1 MVQNGWIGVEQ
12 SWNELQ
18 DLQVE
23 VLNRVGSAGV
33 PPGKPKRDK
42 MAKNG
47 QNLTLSTL
55 VFQNGWN
62 ELYGQRGYV
71 YSLQFHS

>member
-1 MVQNGWIGVEQ
+1 M
-12 SWNELQ
+12 
-18 DLQVE
+18 
-23 VLNRVGSAGV
+23 VGSAWNKVGTSYRTSRLRFSV
-33 PPGKPKRDK
+33 LPGEPKRDK

-71 YSLQFHS
+71 YLLQFHS